1 MKKLVYV
8 LCLML
13 GISACQSKSAE
24 MKVKKYYDLKGLVE
38 RQIES
43 LKSEKPKVQK
53 DILVNEVS
61 ENQTV
66 DSLDWTKELEF
77 FIQADLNKPAFVSSY
92 RVDSSSM
99 GVKYFLKE
107 TENLPV
113 KFLEI
118 NRLGEDGIEIKAL
131 VANNNYLY
139 DTERNLKLALKQGQ
153 LIDYQI
159 DGFQKVVFGKKKN
172 FKVNGKVLRW

>member
-1 MKKLVYV
+1 
-8 LCLML
+8 ML
-13 GISACQSKSAE
+13 GISACHSESGE
-24 MKVKKYYDLKGLVE
+24 MKIKKYYDLKGLVE
-38 RQIES
+38 RQIEA
-43 LKSEKPKVQK
+43 LKLQKPRVQK
-53 DILVNEVS
+53 NILVDEVT
-61 ENQTV
+61 ENKTV
-66 DSLDWTKELEF
+66 DSLDWSKELEF

-118 NRLGEDGIEIKAL
+118 NRIGEDVVEIKAL

-139 DTERNLKLALKQGQ
+139 DTERNLRLSLKQGQ

-159 DGFQKVVFGKKKN
+159 NGFQKVVFGKKKM
-172 FKVNGKVLRW
+172 FKVNGKILR

>member
-8 LCLML
+8 LSLMIGL
-13 GISACQSKSAE
+13 SACQTESAE
-24 MKVKKYYDLKGLVE
+24 IKVKKYYDLKGLVE
-38 RQIES
+38 RQIEA

-53 DILVNEVS
+53 DILVNEIA

-66 DSLDWTKELEF
+66 DSLDWSKELEF
-77 FIQADLNKPAFVSSY
+77 FVQADLNKPAFVSSY
-92 RVDSSSM
+92 RVDSASM

-107 TENLPV
+107 SENLPV
-113 KFLEI
+113 KFLEV
-118 NRLGEDGIEIKAL
+118 NRMGEDGVEIKAL

-139 DTERNLKLALKQGQ
+139 DTERNLRLSLKQGQ

-159 DGFQKVVFGKKKN
+159 DGFQKVVFGKRKI
-172 FKVNGKVLRW
+172 FKVSGKVLR

>member
-8 LCLML
+8 LSLMI
-13 GISACQSKSAE
+13 GISACQSESAE
-24 MKVKKYYDLKGLVE
+24 MKVKKYYDLKGLLE
-38 RQIES
+38 RQIEA

-53 DILVNEVS
+53 NILVNEIT

-66 DSLDWTKELEF
+66 NSLDWSKELDF

-92 RVDSSSM
+92 RVDSYSM

-107 TENLPV
+107 TEKLPV

-118 NRLGEDGIEIKAL
+118 NRMGEDGVEVRAL
-131 VANNNYLY
+131 VSNSNYLY
-139 DTERNLKLALKQGQ
+139 DTERNLKLSLKQGQ

-159 DGFQKVVFGKKKN
+159 DGFQKVVFGKKKM
-172 FKVNGKVLRW
+172 FKIMGKVLR

>member
-8 LCLML
+8 LSLMI
-13 GISACQSKSAE
+13 GFSACQSESAE

-38 RQIES
+38 RQIIA

-53 DILVNEVS
+53 DIVVNESS

-66 DSLDWTKELEF
+66 DSLDWSKELEF
-77 FIQADLNKPAFVSSY
+77 FTQADLNKPAFVSSY

-107 TENLPV
+107 TEKLPV
-113 KFLEI
+113 KFLEV
-118 NRLGEDGIEIKAL
+118 NRMGEDGVEIRAL
-131 VANNNYLY
+131 VSNNNYLY
-139 DTERNLKLALKQGQ
+139 DTERNLKLSLQKGQ
-153 LIDYQI
+153 LINYQI
-159 DGFQKVVFGKKKN
+159 NGFQKVIFGKKKM
-172 FKVNGKVLRW
+172 FKITGKILR